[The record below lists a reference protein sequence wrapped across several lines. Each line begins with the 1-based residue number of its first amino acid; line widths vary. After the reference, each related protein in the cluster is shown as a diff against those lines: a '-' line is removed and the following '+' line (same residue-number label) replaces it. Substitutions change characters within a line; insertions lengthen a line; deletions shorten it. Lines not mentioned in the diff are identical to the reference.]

1 MAAKAISS
9 TGLINVGLAMFTIKS
24 RYQLMDAQAFR
35 VLRAAAM
42 IAIINMA
49 LIITK
54 TFVLSGRYVLALS
67 LILMIFAAFYLA
79 DLFKY
84 LGAKPIKDRY
94 LKWLTIALVAFM
106 LLSFVKNILPKAEG
120 YNYMQDAVAWV
131 KTNNQENK
139 PVFYEESRMRYYA
152 GAPFIEAYGETESLL
167 DHYISNQSIKQ
178 YDYLLLNDSS
188 NKPERIN
195 ALMKKLPQ
203 YREIKRFNAYKNK
216 KAVIVLKRNTQ

>member
-9 TGLINVGLAMFTIKS
+9 TGIINVGLAMFAIKS

-35 VLRAAAM
+35 VLGAAAM
-42 IAIINMA
+42 IATLNMA

-84 LGAKPIKDRY
+84 LESKSNKDRSP
-94 LKWLTIALVAFM
+94 KWLTIALVAFM

-139 PVFYEESRMRYYA
+139 PVFYDDSRVRHYA
-152 GAPFIEAYGETESLL
+152 GAPFVGTGIDSWSAVTTAIE
-167 DHYISNQSIKQ
+167 NQSIQ
-178 YDYLLLNDSS
+178 EYDLLLINHSA
-188 NKPERIN
+188 KHPERE
-195 ALMKKLPQ
+195 KLIAEKLAQ
-203 YREIKRFNAYKNK
+203 YNEVKRFSSHKAK
-216 KAVIVLKRNTQ
+216 KTVIIYSKQ